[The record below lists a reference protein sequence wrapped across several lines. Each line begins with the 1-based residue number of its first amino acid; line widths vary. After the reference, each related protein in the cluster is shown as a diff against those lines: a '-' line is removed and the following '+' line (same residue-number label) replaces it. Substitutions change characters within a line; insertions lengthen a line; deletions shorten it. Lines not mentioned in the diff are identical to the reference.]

1 MVSIYMFE
9 KVRALVAQK
18 KSDRA
23 IGRELGL
30 DRKTVAKYR
39 LSNTPPGYQPRAG
52 STRPDPLVG
61 FEERI
66 ANLLTA
72 TDTLTAPEIYVVLR
86 DEGYTGSLRSVQRH
100 YTDLRMAKPKERF
113 FEQQYE
119 AGEQSQ
125 FDFKEKV
132 ELPFVYGPQI
142 VHFHFGTLPH
152 SDFFHIKAYPHRHF
166 EAFIDGIHSFFEKSG
181 GMSEKIRFDNLA
193 PCVKKVLKGSERL
206 YTDSFIKAT
215 AYYGFKLLPCTPGK
229 GSDKGDVEREIRTQA
244 RRIKNLVKRTG
255 RVFQDFDDLNNWLAD
270 FCKKNLTQKAF
281 ELWTIEQSLLK
292 PLPPRDDE
300 VLCKTAVMPV
310 SPYGTVRL
318 GYSTYSVPDEAIKQ
332 SVRVVVGAYD
342 VKVYAFDSSATLVAT
357 HRRQPEKENSVLLV
371 HTLRSLIRKPHAMV
385 RWKHKSILFPSPVFR
400 SYYEYLQK
408 ILGYGAEGEFLK
420 TVNLIQHASID
431 EISSAMELCL
441 EIKTLNPFLDVKELV
456 LGSPEQLQ
464 IPNQTQLCPILS
476 IYDELIPSLQEV
488 SNL

>member
-1 MVSIYMFE
+1 MVSPYMFE

-23 IGRELGL
+23 IARELGL
-30 DRKTVAKYR
+30 NRKTVAKYR
-39 LSNTPPGYQPRAG
+39 LSNTPPGYQPRPG
-52 STRPDPLVG
+52 STRPDPLIG
-61 FEERI
+61 FEGRI
-66 ANLLTA
+66 GSLLTVTA
-72 TDTLTAPEIYVVLR
+72 TLTAPEIYVVLR

-100 YTDLRMAKPKERF
+100 YTDLRQRKPKERF
-113 FEQQYE
+113 FEQEYQP
-119 AGEQSQ
+119 AEQSQ

-132 ELPFVYGPQI
+132 ELPFVNGPQI

-152 SDFFHIKAYPHRHF
+152 SDFFHIKAYPYRNF

-181 GMSEKIRFDNLA
+181 GMTEKIRFDNLA

-215 AYYGFKLLPCTPGK
+215 TYYGFKLLPCTPGK

-244 RRIKNLVKRTG
+244 RRIKNLVSRTG
-255 RVFQDFDDLNNWLAD
+255 KVFQDFDDLNNWLVD
-270 FCKKNLTQKAF
+270 FCKKHLTPKAL
-281 ELWTIEQSLLK
+281 ELWAIEQMTLK

-300 VLCKTAVMPV
+300 ILCKTAAMPV
-310 SPYGTVRL
+310 STYGTVRL
-318 GYSTYSVPDEAIKQ
+318 GHSTYSVPDEAIKQ
-332 SVRVVVGAYD
+332 SVRVVVGAYE
-342 VKVYAFDSSATLVAT
+342 VKIYALDSSSTLIAT
-357 HRRQPEKENSVLLV
+357 HPRQPENENSILLA

-385 RWKHKSILFPSPVFR
+385 RWKHKSILFPDPIFK

-408 ILGYGAEGEFLK
+408 ILDYGAEGEFLK
-420 TVNLIQHASID
+420 TVNLVQHASID

-441 EIKTLNPFLDVKELV
+441 ESKTMSPFLDVKELL
-456 LGSPEQLQ
+456 LGSPKQLQ
-464 IPNQTQLCPILS
+464 IPRQTQLRPLLS
-476 IYDELIPSLQEV
+476 IYDELIPSLQKV